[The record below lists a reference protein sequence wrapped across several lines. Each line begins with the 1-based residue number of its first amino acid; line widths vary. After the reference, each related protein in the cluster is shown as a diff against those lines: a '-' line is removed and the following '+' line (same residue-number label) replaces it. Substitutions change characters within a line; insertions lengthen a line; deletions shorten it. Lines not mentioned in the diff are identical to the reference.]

1 MTLQH
6 YDIFKQDC
14 LINGEWVGT
23 ADRLDVTNPAT
34 GDVIASVPKLDAKAV
49 HQAIDY
55 AEEAFKS
62 WRKVTPSKRGD
73 IVRKWYDLII
83 EHTDELATIMTTEQ
97 GKPLAEAKG
106 EIAYAASYIKWFAEE
121 AMRINGEI
129 LPAGT
134 ENTHIRVSRDPIGV
148 CAAIT
153 PWNFPAAMIARK
165 AAPALAAGC
174 SMIVKP
180 ASQTPLTAL
189 ALGELAIQ
197 AGIPK
202 GVLQI
207 VTGKASDIGDALCEN
222 AKVRKLTFTGSTEIG
237 SQLMAKCAPDVKK
250 LSLELGGNAPF
261 IVFDDADVDLAVE
274 GLMAGKFRNAGQT
287 CISPNRVYV
296 QSSVLEEFQ
305 TKLAD
310 KVAALKVGNGL
321 HDGVNIGPLIDKAGA
336 DKVAEHVED
345 ALSHGA
351 LLLTGGKR
359 LEQGDNWYAPT
370 VLTRVPAD
378 AKCTSEETFGPV
390 VPLIPFD
397 TEEQVIEYA
406 NDTPFGLAAYFFSDN
421 LHRAQRVVDAIESGM
436 VGINTGAI
444 SAANAPFGG
453 VKASGIGRE
462 GAHIGIEE
470 YLEMK
475 YQCYGIKAASE

>member
-1 MTLQH
+1 MTLN
-6 YDIFKQDC
+6 DIDIYKQAC
-14 LINGEWVGT
+14 LINGEWVT
-23 ADRLDVTNPAT
+23 TSDCLEVDNPAT
-34 GDVIASVPKLDAKAV
+34 GEVIATIPQLDADAV
-49 HQAIDY
+49 NQAVTAAND
-55 AEEAFKS
+55 AFKL
-62 WRKVTPSKRGD
+62 WRKKTPAERGEA
-73 IVRKWYDLII
+73 VRKWYELMV

-106 EIAYAASYIKWFAEE
+106 EIAYAASYVKWFAEE

-134 ENTHIRVSRDPIGV
+134 PDTQIRVSRDPVGV

-153 PWNFPAAMIARK
+153 PWNFPAAMITRK
-165 AAPALAAGC
+165 VAPALAAGC
-174 SMIVKP
+174 TIIVKP

-202 GVLQI
+202 GVIQVI
-207 VTGKASDIGDALCEN
+207 TGKASVIGDALCEN
-222 AKVRKLTFTGSTEIG
+222 SIVRKLTFTGSTEIG
-237 SQLMAKCAPDVKK
+237 SQLMKKCAPDVKK

-261 IVFDDADVDLAVE
+261 IVFEDADIDLAVD
-274 GLMAGKFRNAGQT
+274 GLMKGKFRNAGQT

-296 QSSVLEEFQ
+296 QRSVLEEFQ
-305 TKLAD
+305 TKLVK
-310 KVAALKVGNGL
+310 KVEALKVGNGL
-321 HDGVNIGPLIDKAGA
+321 DDGVDIGPLIDAPGA
-336 DKVAEHVED
+336 DKVTEHVD
-345 ALSHGA
+345 NALSNGA
-351 LLLTGGKR
+351 TLLTGGKR
-359 LEQGDNWYAPT
+359 LPNGDNWYTPT
-370 VLTRVPAD
+370 VLTNVPSTAQ
-378 AKCTSEETFGPV
+378 CTCEETFGPL
-390 VPLIPFD
+390 VPIIPFD
-397 TEEQVIEYA
+397 TEEEVIGYA

-453 VKASGIGRE
+453 VKASGLGRE
-462 GAHIGIEE
+462 GAHAGIEE

-475 YQCYGIKAASE
+475 YQCYAIKTP

>member
-1 MTLQH
+1 MTLNDI
-6 YDIFKQDC
+6 DIFKQAC
-14 LINGEWVGT
+14 LINGEWVT
-23 ADRLDVTNPAT
+23 TSDSLEVDNPAT
-34 GDVIASVPKLDAKAV
+34 GEVIATIPQLDADAV
-49 HQAIDY
+49 NQAVTAAND
-55 AEEAFKS
+55 AFKL
-62 WRKVTPSKRGD
+62 WRKKTPAERGEL
-73 IVRKWYDLII
+73 VRKWYELMV

-106 EIAYAASYIKWFAEE
+106 EIAYAASYVKWFAEE

-134 ENTHIRVSRDPIGV
+134 PDTQIRVSRDPVGV

-153 PWNFPAAMIARK
+153 PWNFPAAMITRK
-165 AAPALAAGC
+165 VAPALAAGC
-174 SMIVKP
+174 TIIVKP

-202 GVLQI
+202 GVIQVI
-207 VTGKASDIGDALCEN
+207 TGKASVIGDALCEN
-222 AKVRKLTFTGSTEIG
+222 STVRKLTFTGSTEIG
-237 SQLMAKCAPDVKK
+237 SQLMKKCAPDVKK

-261 IVFDDADVDLAVE
+261 IVFEDADIDLAVD
-274 GLMAGKFRNAGQT
+274 GLMKGKFRNAGQT

-296 QSSVLEEFQ
+296 QRSVLEEFQ
-305 TKLAD
+305 TKLVK
-310 KVAALKVGNGL
+310 KVEALKVGNGL
-321 HDGVNIGPLIDKAGA
+321 DDGVDIGPLIDAPGA
-336 DKVAEHVED
+336 DKVTEHVD
-345 ALSHGA
+345 NALSNGA
-351 LLLTGGKR
+351 TLLTGGKR
-359 LEQGDNWYAPT
+359 LPNGDNWYTPT
-370 VLTRVPAD
+370 VLTNVPSTAQ
-378 AKCTSEETFGPV
+378 CTCEETFGPL
-390 VPLIPFD
+390 VPIIPFD
-397 TEEQVIEYA
+397 TEEEVIGYA

-453 VKASGIGRE
+453 VKASGLGRE
-462 GAHIGIEE
+462 GAHAGIEE

-475 YQCYGIKAASE
+475 YQCYAIKQA

>member
-1 MTLQH
+1 MTLNDI
-6 YDIFKQDC
+6 DIFKQAC
-14 LINGEWVGT
+14 LINGEWVT
-23 ADRLDVTNPAT
+23 TSDSLEVDNPAT
-34 GDVIASVPKLDAKAV
+34 GEVIATIPQLDADAV
-49 HQAIDY
+49 NQAVTAAND
-55 AEEAFKS
+55 AFKL
-62 WRKVTPSKRGD
+62 WRKKTPAERGEL
-73 IVRKWYDLII
+73 VRKWYELMV

-106 EIAYAASYIKWFAEE
+106 EIAYAASYVKWFAEE

-134 ENTHIRVSRDPIGV
+134 PDTQIRVSRDPVGV

-153 PWNFPAAMIARK
+153 PWNFPAAMITRK
-165 AAPALAAGC
+165 VAPALAAGC
-174 SMIVKP
+174 TIIVKP

-202 GVLQI
+202 GVIQVI
-207 VTGKASDIGDALCEN
+207 TGKASVIGDALCEN
-222 AKVRKLTFTGSTEIG
+222 STVRKLTFTGSTEIG
-237 SQLMAKCAPDVKK
+237 SQLMKKCAPDVKK

-261 IVFDDADVDLAVE
+261 IVFEDADIDLAVD
-274 GLMAGKFRNAGQT
+274 GLMKGKFRNAGQT

-296 QSSVLEEFQ
+296 QRSVLEEFQ
-305 TKLAD
+305 TKLVK
-310 KVAALKVGNGL
+310 KVEALKVGNGL
-321 HDGVNIGPLIDKAGA
+321 DDGVDIGPLIDAPGA
-336 DKVAEHVED
+336 DKVTEHVD
-345 ALSHGA
+345 NALSNGA
-351 LLLTGGKR
+351 TLLTGGKR
-359 LEQGDNWYAPT
+359 LPNGDNWYTPT
-370 VLTRVPAD
+370 VLTNVPSTAQ
-378 AKCTSEETFGPV
+378 CTCEETFGPL
-390 VPLIPFD
+390 VPIIPFD
-397 TEEQVIEYA
+397 TEEEVIGYA

-453 VKASGIGRE
+453 VKASGLGRE
-462 GAHIGIEE
+462 GAHAGIEE

-475 YQCYGIKAASE
+475 YQCYAIKTQ

>member
-1 MTLQH
+1 MTLNDI
-6 YDIFKQDC
+6 DIFKQAC
-14 LINGEWVGT
+14 LINGEWVT
-23 ADRLDVTNPAT
+23 TSDCLEVDNPAT
-34 GDVIASVPKLDAKAV
+34 GEVIATIPQLDADAV
-49 HQAIDY
+49 NQAVTAAND
-55 AEEAFKS
+55 AFKL
-62 WRKVTPSKRGD
+62 WRKKTPAERGEL
-73 IVRKWYDLII
+73 VRKWYELMV

-106 EIAYAASYIKWFAEE
+106 EIAYAASYVKWFAEE

-134 ENTHIRVSRDPIGV
+134 PDTQIRVSRDPVGV

-153 PWNFPAAMIARK
+153 PWNFPAAMITRK
-165 AAPALAAGC
+165 VAPALSAGC
-174 SMIVKP
+174 TIIVKP

-202 GVLQI
+202 GVIQVI
-207 VTGKASDIGDALCEN
+207 TGKASVIGDALCEN
-222 AKVRKLTFTGSTEIG
+222 STVRKLTFTGSTEIG
-237 SQLMAKCAPDVKK
+237 SQLMKKCAPDVKK

-261 IVFDDADVDLAVE
+261 IVFEDADIDLAVD
-274 GLMAGKFRNAGQT
+274 GLMKGKFRNAGQT

-296 QSSVLEEFQ
+296 QRSVLEEFQ
-305 TKLAD
+305 TKLVK
-310 KVAALKVGNGL
+310 KVEALKVGNGL
-321 HDGVNIGPLIDKAGA
+321 DDGVDIGPLIDAPGA
-336 DKVAEHVED
+336 DKVTEHVD
-345 ALSHGA
+345 NALSNGA
-351 LLLTGGKR
+351 TLLTGGKR
-359 LEQGDNWYAPT
+359 LPNGDNWYTPT
-370 VLTRVPAD
+370 VLTNVPSTAQ
-378 AKCTSEETFGPV
+378 CTCEETFGPL
-390 VPLIPFD
+390 VPIIPFD
-397 TEEQVIEYA
+397 TEEEVIGYA

-453 VKASGIGRE
+453 VKASGLGRE
-462 GAHIGIEE
+462 GAHAGIEE

-475 YQCYGIKAASE
+475 YQCYAIKNP

>member
-1 MTLQH
+1 MTLNDI
-6 YDIFKQDC
+6 DIFKQAC
-14 LINGEWVGT
+14 LINGEWVT
-23 ADRLDVTNPAT
+23 TSDCLEVDNPAT
-34 GDVIASVPKLDAKAV
+34 GEVIATIPKLDADAV
-49 HQAIDY
+49 NQAVTAAND
-55 AEEAFKS
+55 AFKL
-62 WRKVTPSKRGD
+62 WRKKAPAERGEA
-73 IVRKWYDLII
+73 VRKWYELMV

-106 EIAYAASYIKWFAEE
+106 EIAYAASYVKWFAEE

-134 ENTHIRVSRDPIGV
+134 PDTQIRVSRDPVGV

-153 PWNFPAAMIARK
+153 PWNFPAAMITRK
-165 AAPALAAGC
+165 VAPALAAGC
-174 SMIVKP
+174 TIIVKP

-202 GVLQI
+202 GVIQVI
-207 VTGKASDIGDALCEN
+207 TGKASVIGDALCEN
-222 AKVRKLTFTGSTEIG
+222 STVRKLTFTGSTEIG
-237 SQLMAKCAPDVKK
+237 SQLMKKCAPDVKK

-261 IVFDDADVDLAVE
+261 IVFEDADIDLAVD
-274 GLMAGKFRNAGQT
+274 GLMKGKFRNAGQT

-296 QSSVLEEFQ
+296 QRSVLEEFQ
-305 TKLAD
+305 TKLVK
-310 KVAALKVGNGL
+310 KVEALKVGNGL
-321 HDGVNIGPLIDKAGA
+321 DDGVDIGPLIDAPGA
-336 DKVAEHVED
+336 DKVTEHVD
-345 ALSHGA
+345 NALSNGA
-351 LLLTGGKR
+351 TLLTGGKR
-359 LEQGDNWYAPT
+359 LPNGDNWYTPT
-370 VLTRVPAD
+370 VLTNVPSTAQ
-378 AKCTSEETFGPV
+378 CTCEETFGPL
-390 VPLIPFD
+390 VPIIPFD
-397 TEEQVIEYA
+397 TEEEVIGYA

-453 VKASGIGRE
+453 VKASGLGRE
-462 GAHIGIEE
+462 GAHAGIEE

-475 YQCYGIKAASE
+475 YQCYAIKQA